1 MKRRLSIFTIIGI
14 LIYVIMTITD
24 RFIVK
29 LEDYIYIPIAI
40 AGIAFIFI
48 GIIIDRRRAEK

>member
-1 MKRRLSIFTIIGI
+1 MKRKLSIFTIIGI

-40 AGIAFIFI
+40 VGIAFIFI
-48 GIIIDRRRAEK
+48 GIIIDRRRA